1 MTKTPN
7 IRHSIA
13 TYRETLTAML
23 SGAETVKRLNSL
35 NWLRHE
41 IAFVEPKKL
50 FSQKS
55 EQVTFLD
62 FTNMANIGTAYDYI
76 VNHPTT
82 EITSDEIRRI
92 HGILCN
98 GTNIDGGTLRT
109 TNKVIE
115 ITVNGERMRAPDA
128 REVEY
133 LLNQI
138 AYNIRTSRQE
148 TLNKAYRAHYELIAL
163 QPFDDFN
170 KRTARMIMNWI
181 LIQGGYRPITFN
193 KSSDKI
199 DYKEAIRNCAEGHE
213 KAYRAYMDACLLR
226 TQKMILNQLR
236 KSKI

>member
-1 MTKTPN
+1 MTKTPS
-7 IRHSIA
+7 IRHSIE

-76 VNHPTT
+76 VNHPDT
-82 EITSDEIRRI
+82 EITADEIRGI
-92 HGILCN
+92 HAILCN
-98 GTNIDGGTLRT
+98 GTNIDGGALRT

-115 ITVNGERMRAPDA
+115 ITVNGERMHAPDA
-128 REVEY
+128 RDVEY

-138 AYNIRTSRQE
+138 AYDIRTSRQG

-170 KRTARMIMNWI
+170 KRTARLIMNWI
-181 LIQGGYRPITFN
+181 LIQGGYRPVTFN
-193 KSSDKI
+193 KNSDKI
-199 DYKEAIRNCAEGHE
+199 DYKAAIRDCAAGHE
-213 KAYRAYMDACLLR
+213 KAYRTYMDACLLR
-226 TQKMILNQLR
+226 TQKMILSQLC